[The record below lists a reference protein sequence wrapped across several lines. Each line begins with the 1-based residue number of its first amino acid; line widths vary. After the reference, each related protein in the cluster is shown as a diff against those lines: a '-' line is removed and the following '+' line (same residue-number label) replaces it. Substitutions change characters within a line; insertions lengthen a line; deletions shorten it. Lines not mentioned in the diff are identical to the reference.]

1 MDRYKH
7 TIQLKDKDGY
17 RYKSSTIYP
26 TIPPSRDDIYL
37 ISRDGDRLD
46 ILANKYYGDITLWW
60 MIAISNNLGKG
71 TMVVPTGIRLRIP
84 MDIKAFKQG
93 LEQNNK
99 R

>member
-1 MDRYKH
+1 
-7 TIQLKDKDGY
+7 
-17 RYKSSTIYP
+17 
-26 TIPPSRDDIYL
+26 
-37 ISRDGDRLD
+37 
-46 ILANKYYGDITLWW
+46 LANKYYGDITLWW